1 MSYLKSIFS
10 IKKFTHPNLSFF
22 AIWDGLS
29 DFTKDSEIRR
39 FCKLRKTSVGKYSRI
54 NPFCQMTNCS
64 IGNFTAIGQAT
75 LAGLGRHPTNYLST
89 HSIFYNK
96 NKMTDKW
103 VQPIDYK
110 QNLPITIGNDVW
122 IGRKAIIM
130 DGVTI
135 GDGAIVAAAA
145 LVTKDVPPYAIVGGV
160 PAKVIKYRFSDE
172 IIERLLQIKWW
183 DWSDDK
189 ITENIG
195 IFRKPD
201 PTLKDL
207 DSFQL

>member
-1 MSYLKSIFS
+1 
-10 IKKFTHPNLSFF
+10 
-22 AIWDGLS
+22 
-29 DFTKDSEIRR
+29 
-39 FCKLRKTSVGKYSRI
+39 
-54 NPFCQMTNCS
+54 MTNCT

-96 NKMTDKW
+96 NNMTDKW

-130 DGVTI
+130 YGVTV

-160 PAKVIKYRFSDE
+160 PAKVIKYRFDDE

-189 ITENIG
+189 ITENIE

-207 DSFQL
+207 EAFQL